1 MGYFSCRQFI
11 SNLFISNL
19 WATGR
24 RAAKAPP
31 APHMRLWW
39 WSFWSVGPALGSV
52 VTWCAPTDHAP
63 VFSVD
68 SEVVDADGGSRVA
81 RFELHHGDEPDR
93 ARARFIDNW
102 ALGPEADTVLASV
115 LHHRVFVEGAIPQH
129 RLLVLLS
136 NSTSLPEIRA
146 DLAAAVVWMA
156 GGSVVV
162 VSDYVPAH
170 IACDEADVGLTERT
184 DLRLGIARPAMPL
197 RAIAQEA
204 AAQSSGTTITAVF
217 GAPAIVA
224 LRAARQ
230 RPARTMDIFAEY
242 VRYVHEHTGSSG
254 VSEIALVM
262 SIPLGV
268 SFRVEPEEHAAP
280 RMCDASDA
288 RWVRPKLLVFA
299 PPALE
304 LWPQLP
310 TSMNGFEL
318 PADVKG
324 RDDVMQV
331 ELSLFA
337 RRAARERLLFEN
349 VVLARRMDDWNT
361 DDRRGKSEGTGS
373 PAPATCFTVL
383 VVLQGPSDVTTAGV
397 FDDLAQTLAAGL
409 VALGY
414 SARVQSCE
422 MLGACG
428 VDDGSQVI
436 VLAAHNLARFI
447 DDVENVPVLLSRER
461 GTGTVAGNKLLPS
474 HAILY
479 NFEHVPSK
487 ASVIAELNDA
497 ISNGT
502 SRVDSAFK
510 NSQGSFISPDTVALL
525 RRYRVWD
532 YSMRN
537 VAALAQLGIAATL
550 VPLGY
555 SPALRVDPALKN
567 ALYTVRS
574 EASDEATVV
583 QCTQDVPSRSRG
595 QTGYEQIDVLFY
607 GTLTSRRARLLA
619 ELRAPPAPLRVVHAN
634 AANNGTFGHAL
645 DLLLLDAKITLN
657 LLAFDDDAEWKIS
670 RFSRL
675 LANRRFI
682 ISEAGGAPAEMELY
696 AEGVVFVE
704 NATQLKLACEYF
716 LAHPHEREHVAR
728 RGHEI
733 FATQNM
739 GEVLRRPVS
748 KLPLPSAPQCP
759 GTLSKANN

>member
-1 MGYFSCRQFI
+1 MRF
-11 SNLFISNL
+11 
-19 WATGR
+19 R
-24 RAAKAPP
+24 RFGTSRSGSEFDAAA
-31 APHMRLWW
+31 MRWP
-39 WSFWSVGPALGSV
+39 FWFVGPAVGSV
-52 VTWCAPTDHAP
+52 VTWCAPTDRPP
-63 VFSVD
+63 VFSVE

-81 RFELHHGDEPDR
+81 RFELHHGDEPDS
-93 ARARFIDNW
+93 ARARFLDRW
-102 ALGPEADTVLASV
+102 ALGPEADTVLAGV

-129 RLLVLLS
+129 RLLVLQS
-136 NSTSLPEIRA
+136 NSTSPSEIRA

-156 GGSVVV
+156 GGSVVL
-162 VSDYVPAH
+162 VSDYDHASN
-170 IACDEADVGLTERT
+170 ACDDVSLGLTERA
-184 DLRLGIARPAMPL
+184 DLRLGIARPATRL

-217 GAPAIVA
+217 DAPAIAA
-224 LRAARQ
+224 LRATRQ
-230 RPARTMDIFAEY
+230 RSARTTDIFVEY

-254 VSEIALVM
+254 VSDIAQVM
-262 SIPLGV
+262 SVPLGV
-268 SFRVEPEEHAAP
+268 SFRAKSDEHATP
-280 RMCDASDA
+280 RTCDASDA
-288 RWVRPKLLVFA
+288 PWARPKLLVFA

-304 LWPQLP
+304 SWPQLP
-310 TSMNGFEL
+310 TSTSGFEL
-318 PADVKG
+318 PVEVKTH
-324 RDDVMQV
+324 DDVAQV
-331 ELSLFA
+331 ELALFA

-349 VVLARRMDDWNT
+349 VVLARRMDDGNA
-361 DDRRGKSEGTGS
+361 DERRGQSDGTSS

-414 SARVQSCE
+414 SARVESCE

-461 GTGTVAGNKLLPS
+461 GTGTVAGDKLLPGNS
-474 HAILY
+474 ILY

-510 NSQGSFISPDTVALL
+510 NSQGSFVSSDTVALL

-555 SPALRVDPALKN
+555 SPALRVDPALKD
-567 ALYTVRS
+567 ALYKVRS
-574 EASDEATVV
+574 EASEEATVV

-595 QTGYEQIDVLFY
+595 QTGHEQIDVLFY
-607 GTLTSRRARLLA
+607 GTLTPRRARVLA
-619 ELRAPPAPLRVVHAN
+619 DLRASPAPLRVVHAN
-634 AANNGTFGHAL
+634 AANNGTFGPAL

-682 ISEAGGAPAEMELY
+682 ISEVGGAPAEMELY

-728 RGHEI
+728 RGQEI
-733 FATQNM
+733 FTSQHMA
-739 GEVLRRPVS
+739 EALRQPVS
-748 KLPLPSAPQCP
+748 NLTLPAAPQCSRKS
-759 GTLSKANN
+759 SKANT